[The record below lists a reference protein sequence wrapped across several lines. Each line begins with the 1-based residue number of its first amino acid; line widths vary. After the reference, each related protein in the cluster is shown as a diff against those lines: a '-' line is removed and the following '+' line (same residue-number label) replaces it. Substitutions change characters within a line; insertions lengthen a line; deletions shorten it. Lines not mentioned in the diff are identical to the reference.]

1 MRDGSCAT
9 TSEVSTEVT
18 GSNHENPI
26 HQFGSVRR
34 AVPQCDHDDC
44 GHPDRRRVLDPV
56 RHRPAG
62 AGSGEHDEGL
72 LVRQGRGLGV
82 PLWGQ
87 FRSGYLP
94 EPITDT
100 QRSELQAALENSSL
114 VEQVYYESSEEA
126 FGRFQE
132 QFANSPILENV
143 TAAALPES
151 FRIKL
156 YNPEDYPAIANALS
170 DAAGVEVV
178 RDQKRLL
185 DNFFTVLNGM
195 QALALGVSAAM
206 LVVTVLLVANTMRV
220 SAFSRR
226 RETGI
231 MKLVG
236 ASNYYIRLPFLL
248 EAGIAAAVGGIIASG
263 ALIGLKVFLIDRV
276 LSPTFQFTAFIG
288 WSDIHRVLPIV
299 LATGISLAV
308 LAAFFAIRRYLKV

>member
-1 MRDGSCAT
+1 MRIRFIS
-9 TSEVSTEVT
+9 SEVFAGLFRNVT
-18 GSNHENPI
+18 MTLAVILTVAVSLTL
-26 HQFGSVRR
+26 FGT
-34 AVPQCDHDDC
+34 
-44 GHPDRRRVLDPV
+44 
-56 RHRPAG
+56 
-62 AGSGEHDEGL
+62 GL
-72 LVRQGRGLGV
+72 LVRAQVNTMKDFWYDKVEVSVFLCGENSDPGV
-82 PLWGQ
+82 CAAA
-87 FRSGYLP
+87 
-94 EPITDT
+94 ITDE
-100 QRSELQAALENSSL
+100 QRADLQTALDGSPL

-126 FGRFQE
+126 FARFQE

-143 TAAALPES
+143 TPAALPES

-156 YNPEDYPAIANALS
+156 YDPQDYPLIADALS

-185 DNFFTVLNGM
+185 DNFFTVLNGL
-195 QALALGVSAAM
+195 QALALGVAAAM

-248 EAGIAAAVGGIIASG
+248 EAAIAAAVGGIIASG
-263 ALIGLKVFLIDRV
+263 ALISLKVFLIDRV

>member
-1 MRDGSCAT
+1 MRIRFIS
-9 TSEVSTEVT
+9 SEVFAGLFRNVT
-18 GSNHENPI
+18 MTLAVILTVAVSLTL
-26 HQFGSVRR
+26 FGT
-34 AVPQCDHDDC
+34 
-44 GHPDRRRVLDPV
+44 
-56 RHRPAG
+56 
-62 AGSGEHDEGL
+62 GL
-72 LVRQGRGLGV
+72 LVRAQVNTMKDFWYDKVEVSVFLCGDNSDPGV
-82 PLWGQ
+82 C
-87 FRSGYLP
+87 SAAITP
-94 EPITDT
+94 E
-100 QRSELQAALENSSL
+100 QRADLQTALEGSPL
-114 VEQVYYESSEEA
+114 VEEVYYESSEEA
-126 FGRFQE
+126 FSRFQE

-156 YNPEDYPAIANALS
+156 YDPEDYSLLATALS

-185 DNFFTVLNGM
+185 DNFFTVLNGL
-195 QALALGVSAAM
+195 QALALGVAAAM
-206 LVVTVLLVANTMRV
+206 LVVTTLLVANTMRV

-248 EAGIAAAVGGIIASG
+248 EAAIAATVGGIIASG
-263 ALIGLKVFLIDRV
+263 ALISLKVFLIDRV

-288 WSDIHRVLPIV
+288 WSDIHRVLPII

-308 LAAFFAIRRYLKV
+308 LAAFFAIRRYLRV

>member
-1 MRDGSCAT
+1 MRIRFIS
-9 TSEVSTEVT
+9 SEVFAGLFRNVT
-18 GSNHENPI
+18 MTLAVILTVAVSLTL
-26 HQFGSVRR
+26 FGT
-34 AVPQCDHDDC
+34 
-44 GHPDRRRVLDPV
+44 
-56 RHRPAG
+56 
-62 AGSGEHDEGL
+62 GL
-72 LVRQGRGLGV
+72 LVRAQVNTMKDYWYDKVEVSVFLCGENSDPGV
-82 PLWGQ
+82 CAAA
-87 FRSGYLP
+87 
-94 EPITDT
+94 ITDA
-100 QRSELQAALENSSL
+100 QRADLQTALEGSPL

-126 FGRFQE
+126 FARFQE

-143 TAAALPES
+143 TPAALPES

-156 YNPEDYPAIANALS
+156 YDPQDYPLIADALS
-170 DAAGVEVV
+170 NAAGVEVV

-185 DNFFTVLNGM
+185 DNFFTVLNGL
-195 QALALGVSAAM
+195 QALALGVAAAM

-248 EAGIAAAVGGIIASG
+248 EAAIAAAVGGIIASG
-263 ALIGLKVFLIDRV
+263 ALISLKVFLIDRV

>member
-1 MRDGSCAT
+1 MRIRFIS
-9 TSEVSTEVT
+9 SEVFAGLFRNVT
-18 GSNHENPI
+18 MTIAVILTVAVSLTL
-26 HQFGSVRR
+26 FGT
-34 AVPQCDHDDC
+34 
-44 GHPDRRRVLDPV
+44 
-56 RHRPAG
+56 
-62 AGSGEHDEGL
+62 GL
-72 LVRQGRGLGV
+72 LVRAQVNTMKDFWYDKVEVSVFLCGANSDPGIC
-82 PLWGQ
+82 
-87 FRSGYLP
+87 P

>member
-1 MRDGSCAT
+1 MRIRFIS
-9 TSEVSTEVT
+9 SEVFAGLFRNVT
-18 GSNHENPI
+18 MTLAVILTVAVSLTL
-26 HQFGSVRR
+26 FGT
-34 AVPQCDHDDC
+34 
-44 GHPDRRRVLDPV
+44 
-56 RHRPAG
+56 
-62 AGSGEHDEGL
+62 GL
-72 LVRQGRGLGV
+72 LVRAQVDTMKDFWYDKVEVSVFLCGDNSDPGV
-82 PLWGQ
+82 C
-87 FRSGYLP
+87 SAAITP
-94 EPITDT
+94 E
-100 QRSELQAALENSSL
+100 QRADLQTALEGSPL

-126 FGRFQE
+126 FSRFQE

-156 YNPEDYPAIANALS
+156 YDPEDYSLLATALS

-185 DNFFTVLNGM
+185 DNFFTVLNGL
-195 QALALGVSAAM
+195 QALALGVAAAM
-206 LVVTVLLVANTMRV
+206 LVVTTLLVANTMRV

-248 EAGIAAAVGGIIASG
+248 EAAIAATVGGIIASG
-263 ALIGLKVFLIDRV
+263 ALISLKVFLIDRV

-288 WSDIHRVLPIV
+288 WSDIHRVLPII

-308 LAAFFAIRRYLKV
+308 LAAFFAIRRYLRV

>member
-1 MRDGSCAT
+1 MRIRFIS
-9 TSEVSTEVT
+9 SEVFAGLFRNVT
-18 GSNHENPI
+18 MTLAVILTVAVSLTL
-26 HQFGSVRR
+26 FGT
-34 AVPQCDHDDC
+34 
-44 GHPDRRRVLDPV
+44 
-56 RHRPAG
+56 
-62 AGSGEHDEGL
+62 GL
-72 LVRQGRGLGV
+72 LVRAQVNTMKDFWYDKVEVSVFLCGDNSDPGV
-82 PLWGQ
+82 C
-87 FRSGYLP
+87 SAAITP
-94 EPITDT
+94 E
-100 QRSELQAALENSSL
+100 QRADLQTALEGSPL

-126 FGRFQE
+126 FSRFQE

-156 YNPEDYPAIANALS
+156 YDPEDYSLLATALS

-185 DNFFTVLNGM
+185 DNFFTVLNGL
-195 QALALGVSAAM
+195 QALALGVAAAM
-206 LVVTVLLVANTMRV
+206 LVVTTLLVANTMRV

-248 EAGIAAAVGGIIASG
+248 EAAIAATVGGIIASG
-263 ALIGLKVFLIDRV
+263 ALISLKVFLIDRV

-288 WSDIHRVLPIV
+288 WSDIHRVLPII

-308 LAAFFAIRRYLKV
+308 LAAFFAIRRYLRV